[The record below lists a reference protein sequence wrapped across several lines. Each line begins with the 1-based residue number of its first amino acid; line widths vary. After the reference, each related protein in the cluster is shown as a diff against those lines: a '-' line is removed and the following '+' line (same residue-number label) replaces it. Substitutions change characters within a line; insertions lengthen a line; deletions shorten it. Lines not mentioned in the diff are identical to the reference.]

1 MLPLFKRG
9 TRTAYVVIACI
20 QFFATTID
28 AQIYAVPDS
37 VKLPRGPVVARVRV
51 DGLVVP
57 IAVYSK
63 GSWFAISSD
72 GRIGAASV
80 PASLTHEWHFTPF
93 NGKPSILK
101 GFSIVQILDDDMLY
115 DGWGV
120 TTDLPVQGNL
130 PNYYRPVERVGIA
143 TSDSLLVRPFVTVA
157 VNSPAY
163 QRVHARLLA
172 AFDST
177 AARRPNN
184 PLTPPVSPTPSIKLK
199 LRSLAS
205 QNGSATLYE
214 IEATRLFSRKDPGW
228 ELAYYGWAIDDGKRI
243 LLLDPNIPVVDA
255 DRGTDSAQGF
265 AAVIIDGVTYVVGAV
280 NGYESEDPMIWKW
293 HGATL
298 VPMLRRQS
306 VP

>member
-9 TRTAYVVIACI
+9 ARGAYVVIACI
-20 QFFATTID
+20 QFFATAID

-37 VKLPRGPVVARVRV
+37 AKLPRGPVVARVRV

-57 IAVYSK
+57 IAVYAK
-63 GSWFAISSD
+63 GSWFAISID
-72 GRIGAASV
+72 GRLGAASV
-80 PASLTHEWHFTPF
+80 TESMPSEWHFTPF

-101 GFSIVQILDDDMLY
+101 AFNIVDILDDDHLF
-115 DGWGV
+115 DGWAV
-120 TTDLPVQGNL
+120 TTDLPTRGRTV
-130 PNYYRPVERVGIA
+130 NYDVPVERVGIA
-143 TSDSLLVRPFVTVA
+143 TSVPLPVRTFARVTA
-157 VNSPAY
+157 ESAGY

-184 PLTPPVSPTPSIKLK
+184 PLTPPVSPTPSINLR

-228 ELAYYGWAIDDGKRI
+228 KLAYYGWAIDDGKRI

-255 DRGTDSAQGF
+255 DRGTDWPHGF